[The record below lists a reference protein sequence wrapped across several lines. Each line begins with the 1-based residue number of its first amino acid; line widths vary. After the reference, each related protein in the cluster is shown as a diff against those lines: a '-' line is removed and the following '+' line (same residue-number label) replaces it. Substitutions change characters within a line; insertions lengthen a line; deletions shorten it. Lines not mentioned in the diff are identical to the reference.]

1 MKPLHHR
8 YRHIDRSFYQKYIL
22 TEAIKSSPT
31 DEEAKAIRKQINKR
45 NYVGDAT
52 IPAKKLRLDQV
63 ASRRQED
70 ETKLMNR
77 SYNRAQIPDASNIS
91 VSKAKPPPQFTK
103 DLPISSIRK
112 TDQIKLVLAELETRY
127 GDEVLAAMGV
137 EKMKIRELKEAMRDF
152 EDSALCNCPL
162 GNTLGPKCKCKKAET

>member
-1 MKPLHHR
+1 MK
-8 YRHIDRSFYQKYIL
+8 
-22 TEAIKSSPT
+22 AIESSPT
-31 DEEAKAIRKQINKR
+31 EDEGKAIRKQFNKR
-45 NYVGDAT
+45 NAAGDTANT
-52 IPAKKLRLDQV
+52 AKKLRLDQE
-63 ASRRQED
+63 ASRRKED

-77 SYNRAQIPDASNIS
+77 SYNRAQIPDAFNIS
-91 VSKAKPPPQFTK
+91 AAKAKPPPQFTK
-103 DLPISSIRK
+103 DLPFSSIRK
-112 TDQIKLVLAELETRY
+112 TNQIKLVLAELEMRY